1 MGSVQTLF
9 GRLRSILDGA
19 AVNACSQNG
28 GRFKPK
34 RPILMLTT
42 VTFALAPKLGAAEC
56 NRIVRPG
63 RQVYRF

>member
-9 GRLRSILDGA
+9 GRLTSILDGA
-19 AVNACSQNG
+19 TVHACSQNG
-28 GRFKPK
+28 SRFKPK
-34 RPILMLTT
+34 RPIIMLTT
-42 VTFALAPKLGAAEC
+42 VVFALAPKLGAEG

>member
-9 GRLRSILDGA
+9 GRLTSILDGA

-42 VTFALAPKLGAAEC
+42 LTFALAPKPGAAEC
-56 NRIVRPG
+56 NRIVRPDG
-63 RQVYRF
+63 RVYRF